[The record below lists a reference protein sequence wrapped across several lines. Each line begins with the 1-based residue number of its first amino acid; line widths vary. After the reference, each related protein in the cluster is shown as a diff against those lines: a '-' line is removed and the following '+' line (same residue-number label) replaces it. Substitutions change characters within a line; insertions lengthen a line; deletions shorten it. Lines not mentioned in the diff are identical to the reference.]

1 MRQIRRLRVMV
12 GGAASDN
19 RAARRVQC
27 VVDLARVVAEREFG
41 GECNLKVVC
50 VRVCVQVCVCGGGG
64 RNRKGNKESNEK

>member
-12 GGAASDN
+12 GGAASDD

-41 GECNLKVVC
+41 GECNLKVMCVCAREGVC
-50 VRVCVQVCVCGGGG
+50 VSVCVCVLSVW
-64 RNRKGNKESNEK
+64 ESQKR